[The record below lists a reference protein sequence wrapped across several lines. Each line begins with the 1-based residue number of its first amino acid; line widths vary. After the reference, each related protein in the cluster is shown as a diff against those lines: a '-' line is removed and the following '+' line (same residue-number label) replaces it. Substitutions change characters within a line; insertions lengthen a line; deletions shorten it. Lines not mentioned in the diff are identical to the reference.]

1 MSNNGPSSFPLRAG
15 VASRTNTPSKGISL
29 PTAAASASN
38 SKDPKKRA
46 KAVEVFSQPKDTGS
60 GFQKGTQLSYLISAL
75 KERKGPIRLE
85 DLGAYAN
92 VPNVENDPVL
102 VKALNEHER
111 VTVDPKLKLYTW
123 RPDFQVKDKQSVLA
137 EITRHARGG
146 AGVSMKSLKE
156 SWAGALQA
164 VEELEKEGLVL
175 ATRSAKDEHI
185 KMVFRNDM
193 TPEMGGKKVD
203 QGKVFILSTW
213 ATDPTVLGWLE
224 FIDLWNK
231 LTVPPEAD
239 MIKALESEG
248 LQIST
253 AESSSKSNGQQK
265 KKGKKSAPRQ
275 RPVKITNT
283 HLQGIDLTK
292 DYAPPPKEDA

>member
-203 QGKVFILSTW
+203 Q
-213 ATDPTVLGWLE
+213 E

>member
-203 QGKVFILSTW
+203 Q
-213 ATDPTVLGWLE
+213 E

-239 MIKALESEG
+239 MIKALESG
-248 LQIST
+248 MIGMPLYSHFT
-253 AESSSKSNGQQK
+253 DHESFFPHPS
-265 KKGKKSAPRQ
+265 
-275 RPVKITNT
+275 
-283 HLQGIDLTK
+283 LTK
-292 DYAPPPKEDA
+292 LSRMTRNPHPRYLAR

>member
-146 AGVSMKSLKE
+146 AG
-156 SWAGALQA
+156 A

-203 QGKVFILSTW
+203 Q
-213 ATDPTVLGWLE
+213 E

-239 MIKALESEG
+239 MIKALESG
-248 LQIST
+248 
-253 AESSSKSNGQQK
+253 SSNQHRRIIFQVNGQQK